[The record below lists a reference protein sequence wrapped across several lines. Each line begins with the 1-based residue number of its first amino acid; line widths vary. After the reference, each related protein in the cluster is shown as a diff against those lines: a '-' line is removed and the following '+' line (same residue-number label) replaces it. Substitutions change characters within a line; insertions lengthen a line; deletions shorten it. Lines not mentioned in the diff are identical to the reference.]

1 MVLHQND
8 QGASYR
14 RYGVLRWPCRPK
26 INFCEIFDV
35 VRFSTFETVSRA
47 KRKLPCMHGRLGL
60 RRRPVRNT
68 SATYLAYVAEKAD
81 DTTDFDSEGR
91 EFESLRARQV
101 PRQPGSRRN
110 NFPDRTKNSGNNSIV
125 IVTPNKEQVA
135 SWIS

>member
-1 MVLHQND
+1 
-8 QGASYR
+8 
-14 RYGVLRWPCRPK
+14 
-26 INFCEIFDV
+26 
-35 VRFSTFETVSRA
+35 
-47 KRKLPCMHGRLGL
+47 MHGRLGL

-110 NFPDRTKNSGNNSIV
+110 NFPDRTKNSGNISIV
-125 IVTPNKEQVA
+125 IVTPNKETGGVMDIVA
-135 SWIS
+135 AFLALISLGVFAAHTLDAIRTG